1 MSNHSDDSDRESVP
15 ATNQILPSV
24 KPEQPVVNP
33 YTISS
38 KDMSIIYVAGQIL
51 SCLGLVY
58 LDLFCPDTSSIL
70 AYLSEGACGFLHLV
84 AYVIFAVINASTFGK
99 YNTPRPPGDSASEEI
114 RAGIGAML
122 GIAIAVLLAALTHA
136 LDEKGW
142 IYQIFW
148 LQLLAAPCTCLA
160 RSSSCFE
167 NMTEDKQTVAI
178 QVAGHIMANLLL
190 WFHLENK
197 PVALENDLYPLIEPK
212 WFGWGV
218 AICCLLGVSIGLFF
232 VVSGCII
239 EKHMSDNQRAL
250 FLIAFG
256 SLGGM
261 SVMWLMAKLFDYFV
275 HTTILHKLPLIEN
288 GALPGAYFIGTS
300 GWLLKALKTSPEYS
314 AVNPAEPSVV

>member
-70 AYLSEGACGFLHLV
+70 AYLSEGACGFLLLV

-122 GIAIAVLLAALTHA
+122 GIAIAV
-136 LDEKGW
+136 
-142 IYQIFW
+142 
-148 LQLLAAPCTCLA
+148 
-160 RSSSCFE
+160 SSSCFE

-275 HTTILHKLPLIEN
+275 HTTILHKLLLIEI
-288 GALPGAYFIGTS
+288 GALPGAYFMGTS

-314 AVNPAEPSVV
+314 AVNPAEPSVI

>member
-1 MSNHSDDSDRESVP
+1 
-15 ATNQILPSV
+15 
-24 KPEQPVVNP
+24 
-33 YTISS
+33 
-38 KDMSIIYVAGQIL
+38 
-51 SCLGLVY
+51 
-58 LDLFCPDTSSIL
+58 
-70 AYLSEGACGFLHLV
+70 
-84 AYVIFAVINASTFGK
+84 
-99 YNTPRPPGDSASEEI
+99 
-114 RAGIGAML
+114 
-122 GIAIAVLLAALTHA
+122 
-136 LDEKGW
+136 
-142 IYQIFW
+142 
-148 LQLLAAPCTCLA
+148 
-160 RSSSCFE
+160 
-167 NMTEDKQTVAI
+167 MTEDKQIVVV
-178 QVAGHIMANLLL
+178 QVAGHNMANLLL

-239 EKHMSDNQRAL
+239 EKHIAL

-275 HTTILHKLPLIEN
+275 HTTILHKLLLIEI
-288 GALPGAYFIGTS
+288 GALPGAYFMGTS